1 MIPRAVAS
9 AYPYAADGASSFD
22 PTHLYEPFSVLNFLA
37 GCTQSIRLGTHVL
50 IVSYRPPVYA
60 AKVLATLDAL
70 SGGSADPGCR
80 HQLDG
85 RGIRSAGPRHLCAAG
100 AVTNEYLRLLKELW
114 TKNEVEFRGDFVH
127 VSGIGFW
134 QKPVQ
139 RPHPPIWIGGRSLP
153 ALRCAALPG
162 DGWMPIGL
170 RPLSLLGPADMANKI
185 AHLRAH
191 LRKANLA
198 EDAVRISFT
207 APVVITGTP
216 ASPRPLLQGRP
227 EEIATDLGQYQALGV
242 CNFNI
247 NLPGFEI
254 DEQVAAMERFA
265 TDVIPLLS

>member
-70 SGGSADPGCR
+70 WGGSADPGCR
-80 HQLDG
+80 HRLDG

-127 VSGIGFW
+127 VSGIGF
-134 QKPVQ
+134 QPKPVQ

-153 ALRCAALPG
+153 ALRCAPVTVGCRSACGRCRCSVP
-162 DGWMPIGL
+162 PIWRTKSRICGRSCG
-170 RPLSLLGPADMANKI
+170 RPTSPRTRSGF
-185 AHLRAH
+185 HLR
-191 LRKANLA
+191 LR
-198 EDAVRISFT
+198 
-207 APVVITGTP
+207 
-216 ASPRPLLQGRP
+216 
-227 EEIATDLGQYQALGV
+227 
-242 CNFNI
+242 
-247 NLPGFEI
+247 
-254 DEQVAAMERFA
+254 
-265 TDVIPLLS
+265 LS

>member
-1 MIPRAVAS
+1 M
-9 AYPYAADGASSFD
+9 
-22 PTHLYEPFSVLNFLA
+22 
-37 GCTQSIRLGTHVL
+37 
-50 IVSYRPPVYA
+50 
-60 AKVLATLDAL
+60 
-70 SGGSADPGCR
+70 
-80 HQLDG
+80 
-85 RGIRSAGPRHLCAAG
+85 
-100 AVTNEYLRLLKELW
+100 RLLKELW

-127 VSGIGFW
+127 VSGIGF
-134 QKPVQ
+134 QPKPVQ

-162 DGWMPIGL
+162 DGRMPIGL

-185 AHLRAH
+185 AHLRAL

>member
-1 MIPRAVAS
+1 MPRRS
-9 AYPYAADGASSFD
+9 WRHS
-22 PTHLYEPFSVLNFLA
+22 TR
-37 GCTQSIRLGTHVL
+37 CR
-50 IVSYRPPVYA
+50 
-60 AKVLATLDAL
+60 
-70 SGGSADPGCR
+70 GGSADPGCR
-80 HQLDG
+80 HRLDG

-185 AHLRAH
+185 AHLRAL